1 MDNVDELTNKLSHL
15 VANLSPQARRNLAK
29 NIGQKI
35 AQSQRKRITSQQNP
49 DGSRYTPRK
58 QQLRK
63 KKGRIKRQAMFVKLK
78 MARYL
83 KVKAS
88 ANQVTV
94 GFNGSAAN
102 IAAIHQYGK
111 SGVVNEK
118 RNISTQYAKRELL
131 GFTEQDKA
139 LVEELIILGLDWN
152 N

>member
-1 MDNVDELTNKLSHL
+1 MDNVDELTNKLSTL
-15 VANLSPQARRNLAK
+15 IANLSPQARRHLAK

-35 AQSQRKRITSQQNP
+35 AQSQRQRITNQQNP
-49 DGSRYTPRK
+49 DGTSFIPRK
-58 QQLRK
+58 NLRK
-63 KKGRIKRQAMFVKLK
+63 KKGRIKRQKMFVKLK

-83 KVKAS
+83 KAKNT

-94 GFNGSAAN
+94 GFSGSAAN
-102 IAAIHQYGK
+102 IAAVHQLGK
-111 SGVVNEK
+111 RGVVNEK

-139 LVEELIILGLDWN
+139 LVEELIIQWLSWN